1 MPAVSVWILV
11 AGFLFTLM
19 SLSAKICSAYF
30 SPFEIIFYRA
40 LFGTVCLGLMMLLQ
54 GIPPVTQ
61 HPWAHVKRCTAGIS
75 CFFLEILALQHLPLS
90 VAQSIDYTSP
100 LIFCTFFILMSLRGG
115 QKVQWPIVSA
125 VIVGFLGVLF
135 IAKPSTEGISVI
147 GVAYAAAAAFAG
159 ACTSWCLR
167 DLGRYGEPNTRTVF
181 YFMLAGTLVG
191 GVAMM
196 VSPEPVHA
204 PTVEWFWPL
213 AGLMTTGFAAQV
225 LSTYAWAKGH
235 SLLNAVFQFAG
246 IFFGVFLGMFAFG
259 ETLDW
264 LSLIGVGV
272 IFSAGLFSSIYL
284 KKH

>member
-54 GIPPVTQ
+54 GISPVTR

-125 VIVGFLGVLF
+125 VIVGFLGVLLLQNHQP
-135 IAKPSTEGISVI
+135 KVSV
-147 GVAYAAAAAFAG
+147 
-159 ACTSWCLR
+159 
-167 DLGRYGEPNTRTVF
+167 
-181 YFMLAGTLVG
+181 
-191 GVAMM
+191 
-196 VSPEPVHA
+196 
-204 PTVEWFWPL
+204 
-213 AGLMTTGFAAQV
+213 
-225 LSTYAWAKGH
+225 
-235 SLLNAVFQFAG
+235 
-246 IFFGVFLGMFAFG
+246 
-259 ETLDW
+259 
-264 LSLIGVGV
+264 
-272 IFSAGLFSSIYL
+272 
-284 KKH
+284 